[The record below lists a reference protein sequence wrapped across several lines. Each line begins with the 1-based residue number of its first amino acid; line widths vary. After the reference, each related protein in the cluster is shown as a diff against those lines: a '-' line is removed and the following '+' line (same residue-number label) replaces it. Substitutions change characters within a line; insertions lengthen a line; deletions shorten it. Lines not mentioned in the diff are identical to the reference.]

1 MIRKVSKQVVQS
13 VSSLVARH
21 ELFERQ
27 GERPVQPPLSP
38 DAWAGGA
45 GSSASEGASS
55 EDEDEPACRVSDADD
70 IVALLK
76 SGPMVVNHWAT
87 WCESCMAE
95 IDVVRQL
102 ADSIDVPM
110 VGISWDSFEDGD
122 LARSLN
128 EVETVVR
135 ENAMTWPQHLVSGH
149 PDDFFLALKV
159 DPQQIPQ
166 TWIVGADG
174 KVVHQI
180 HGVIDADALPN
191 IVAKVKKASA

>member
-1 MIRKVSKQVVQS
+1 MIRKVSKQVVQR

-27 GERPVQPPLSP
+27 GERPVQPPLPP
-38 DAWAGGA
+38 DAWTGG
-45 GSSASEGASS
+45 SEAPSVEGPSN
-55 EDEDEPACRVSDADD
+55 EDDDEPTCRVSDADD

-102 ADSIDVPM
+102 ADSIDVPL

-122 LARSLN
+122 LARSLQ

-135 ENAMTWPQHLVSGH
+135 EQAMTWPHHVVSGH
-149 PDDFFLALKV
+149 PDDFFSALEV
-159 DPQQIPQ
+159 EPQQIPQ

-174 KVVHQI
+174 EVVHRI
-180 HGVIDADALPN
+180 HGVIEAKELPK
-191 IVAKVKKASA
+191 IVAQVKKASA